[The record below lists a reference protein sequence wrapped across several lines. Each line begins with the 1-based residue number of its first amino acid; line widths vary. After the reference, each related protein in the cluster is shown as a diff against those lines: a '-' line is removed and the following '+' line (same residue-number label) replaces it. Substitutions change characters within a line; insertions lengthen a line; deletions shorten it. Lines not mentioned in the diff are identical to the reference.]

1 MQRIL
6 IQISLLTTLL
16 AFTFLQ
22 QAEARDFRSEHASSS
37 YDPANNNFRGGRPRI
52 ILNNINRDHQ
62 RQGVKCLNAYPED
75 HAGFSHCINN
85 ERLSESSAVVDHPLL
100 MPVPVSNP
108 NAISG
113 E

>member
-1 MQRIL
+1 MTRMIA
-6 IQISLLTTLL
+6 QITLL
-16 AFTFLQ
+16 AALFSIGFLGQ
-22 QAEARDFRSEHASSS
+22 VEARDFRSDPASAS
-37 YDPANNNFRGGRPRI
+37 YDPARNSFRQERPRI

-75 HAGFSHCINN
+75 HAGFSRCINN
-85 ERLSESSAVVDHPLL
+85 EKLSESGAVVEHPLL
-100 MPVPVSNP
+100 MPLPVSNP